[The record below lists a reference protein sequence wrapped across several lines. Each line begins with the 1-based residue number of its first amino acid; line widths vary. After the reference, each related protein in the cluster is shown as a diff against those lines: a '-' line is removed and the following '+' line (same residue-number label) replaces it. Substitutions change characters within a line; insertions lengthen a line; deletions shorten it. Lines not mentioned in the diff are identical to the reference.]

1 MKLVSLV
8 ALIPVHC
15 QLLKNVDRVNLINQL
30 LLQILNCRSENT
42 QSFTFIN
49 QKTILLSKVK

>member
-8 ALIPVHC
+8 ALILVHC